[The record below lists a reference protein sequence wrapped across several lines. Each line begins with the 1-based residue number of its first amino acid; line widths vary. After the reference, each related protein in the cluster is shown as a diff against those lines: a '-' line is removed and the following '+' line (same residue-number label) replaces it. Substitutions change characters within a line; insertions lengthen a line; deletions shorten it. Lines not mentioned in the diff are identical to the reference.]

1 MKPWVNSSLTLM
13 LASLVMLSAVS
24 VIEQITSESI
34 KLSRQHYKQ
43 SLFKTLLNNLSYDSI
58 IKLELKNS
66 LPRTIGSDVMIHE
79 VQSVQLDTHRIA
91 TLIEASTNRGYN
103 GEIRALLA
111 IGQNDDV
118 IGIQIL
124 KHQETPG
131 LGDNIDNRRSNWL
144 QQFYGQSLGK
154 TPENNWKVYKDGGQ
168 FDQLTGATI
177 TPRAV
182 VKLFLVALKFHKQN
196 CIKDIILQ

>member
-1 MKPWVNSSLTLM
+1 MKPWINSSLTLM
-13 LASLVMLSAVS
+13 LASLAMLSAIS

-43 SLFKTLLNNLSYDSI
+43 SLFKKLLNNLNYDSI
-58 IKLELKNS
+58 TKQELNNALTKS
-66 LPRTIGSDVMIHE
+66 TGTDVIIHE
-79 VQSVQLDTHRIA
+79 VQSVQLATEHIA

-103 GEIRALLA
+103 GVIRALLA
-111 IGQNDDV
+111 ITPSGEF

-124 KHQETPG
+124 EHQETPG
-131 LGDNIDNRRSNWL
+131 LGDKIDHRRSNWL
-144 QQFYGQSLGK
+144 QQFNGQSLVN
-154 TPENNWKVYKDGGQ
+154 TSEHSWKVHKDGGQ

-182 VKLFLVALKFHKQN
+182 VKLFLEVLKFHKQT
-196 CIKDIILQ
+196 IVEK